1 MKNKYKFISIITILM
16 MFLLAVQ
23 LVSATVDDGTCNSG
37 DATITAPV
45 ESAHLG
51 GTITVS
57 WTFNGNDCNG
67 TDPTTLHALAS
78 NNAGDDWTDVGT
90 AASET
95 ATSLTFA
102 SSSLSDDTDYS
113 FRLYADPKVVDT
125 TSYSDVTIDDTKPS
139 ISSITITDSTHVD
152 VVFSENVDFVNT
164 HGNTAGATDFS
175 GTLVGA
181 VEATT
186 GSISDD
192 TLTLTFGSSIGTI
205 AIIAGASGFD
215 LNAIIEDESTTANV
229 LDAVTNQALSDEAAP
244 TISSITITSSTTAD
258 VVFTEAVNFVGD
270 GTDTAIAADYETV
283 YIGDI
288 QATAGAI
295 SSSTATFTFGSSIG
309 TIAIDA
315 GVSGFGLGAV
325 IKDEATTP
333 NTIIAVTNQ
342 ALTDGAGPE
351 ILTAVADD
359 GADPGTGV
367 DGDEALDRVII
378 TFSENTAK
386 PTIVAGSA
394 TIGGTD
400 IDTVLAVTAHTWKHS
415 GAIDETSAWN
425 ANGNILTI
433 VLDGGDPTI
442 VPTDSIVLDNTIK
455 DAGTNSVDDDHDDK
469 IITGS
474 FDDATA
480 PTLSSATLDSST
492 QVTLVWDENVAFQTS
507 KADTLTKITLK
518 GANPTDA
525 SISTTD
531 VTLTFAAGA
540 DLGTITITDNA
551 DDLEI
556 AASAFT
562 DTSTATNNNTIVEN
576 QDVTDGA
583 GPEILTAIAADVAGD
598 DGVGAGDTVTITWSE
613 TTNAATIDKDNI
625 STVLA
630 LTAHS
635 WLDGAA
641 AIGSATWSES
651 DTILTVTLS
660 TGTSIPTIIVTDII
674 TPSTAIKDD
683 EGSANDAPATA
694 KTITGDFD
702 DATAPTLSTAKVT
715 GANTITL
722 TFSEAVV
729 TTDADYSDL
738 TLTIGG
744 ERSVTNVAGS
754 TTDTITLTFDGTA
767 VGTDETGTIDIAVTL
782 TDIATNPISALDDQ
796 AITDSQLPTF
806 TAVRTALNTIVLTFS
821 ENVDASDTAT
831 AAWTVADATVTVVTD
846 PDSSTSLT
854 ITTTGLTSTSSTPAV
869 TYVAAEGTVVDV
881 TEANEVANSA
891 TANAA
896 DQVAPTVSTAK
907 VTGANEFTIVFSES
921 VTASAGDF
929 TLLTGGMSSQTV
941 DSITSGSGTATIVV
955 ATTGTAVGTDATGG
969 VTIGVGVK
977 DISATTNAFSAGTQA
992 LTDGQVPTF
1001 TAARTALN
1009 TIVLTFSENVDASDT
1024 ATAAWTVADAT
1035 VDEVTDPA
1043 NSTSL
1048 TITTTGLTSTS
1059 STPAVTYVA
1068 AEGTVVDV
1076 TEANEVA
1083 NSATAD
1089 AADQVAPTVS
1099 TATYNANT
1107 TVMVVTFS
1115 EAMDVSTVDLSR
1127 IQFHAATPEESF
1139 PLTGASAVVDDL
1151 VTLTLTLTNDQDED
1165 MTGIGVDPKITV
1177 SAGAI
1182 KDLVSNNNTVA
1193 SGTDLVLDSTAPTLS
1208 ATGHSYTYATNEL
1221 TLSFSK
1227 SMDASETNVSKIKIA
1242 STNDGTG
1249 HPHIL
1254 IGATAPTVDG
1264 KTLTIT
1270 LTDAQRTAIDG
1281 WNVNNLYVT
1290 FEAEA
1295 FSDMTTEPIE
1305 AITTGVEIDTY
1316 IEKDQIALSSGW
1328 NLISVPYQM
1337 DDSNNNFTEL
1347 LEGYDPT
1354 VYIYTGSA
1362 WDQRSDIK
1370 PLYGYL
1376 VNVNHSGVVDLSPYK
1391 SQTGIYPLDDADRY
1405 LNANKWYTI
1414 GASTRTSETA
1424 SSVFNST
1431 SYRNLAFME
1440 EDGNYDDD
1448 GVTNLIFGKGYWVHT
1463 GTSPIN
1469 IIENLART

>member
-351 ILTAVADD
+351 ILTAIAADVAGDD
-359 GADPGTGV
+359 GVGAGDTV
-367 DGDEALDRVII
+367 TITWSETTNAATIDKDNISTVLALTAHSWLDGAAAI
-378 TFSENTAK
+378 
-386 PTIVAGSA
+386 GSA
-394 TIGGTD
+394 TWSESDTILTVTLSTGTSIPTIIVTD
-400 IDTVLAVTAHTWKHS
+400 IITPSTA
-415 GAIDETSAWN
+415 
-425 ANGNILTI
+425 
-433 VLDGGDPTI
+433 
-442 VPTDSIVLDNTIK
+442 IK
-455 DAGTNSVDDDHDDK
+455 DDEGSANDAPATAK
-469 IITGS
+469 TITGD

-480 PTLSSATLDSST
+480 PTISS
-492 QVTLVWDENVAFQTS
+492 
-507 KADTLTKITLK
+507 
-518 GANPTDA
+518 
-525 SISTTD
+525 
-531 VTLTFAAGA
+531 
-540 DLGTITITDNA
+540 ITITSSTTA
-551 DDLEI
+551 DVVFTEAVNFVGDGTDTAI
-556 AASAFT
+556 AADYETVYIGDIQATAGAISS
-562 DTSTATNNNTIVEN
+562 STATFTFGSSIGTIAIDAGVSGFGLGAVIKDEATTPNTIIAVTN
-576 QDVTDGA
+576 QALTDGA